1 MKRNFIFSLLSV
13 GLLLGNGYAQTT
25 AECPANLSIFAE
37 YAKVK
42 NYDAAYTPWMEVRTH
57 CPELNAATYIYG
69 ERILSHKI
77 KNAEDKTPFVEDLLN
92 LYDEWLT
99 YFPTDRAGKSQKG
112 KILASKA
119 QAMLDYGAAPKA
131 TVYMVFDSA
140 YTEDAESFTNPK
152 ALYSYFKTLYENYKA
167 GDPNVSMELLFSK
180 YEDVSEKFAYEN
192 SKLSKALDVIIKKED
207 AGEPLTSRDKRNKRL
222 CEINSQANTTFANNL
237 DAIIA
242 QESSCENLV
251 PLYRDNLEANRGDE
265 KWLKR
270 AASRM
275 DSKDCSDDPLFVE
288 LVEALHSLK
297 PSADSA
303 YYLGILKD
311 KAGDNQAALAFY
323 EESLSLE
330 TDPYRK
336 ASIYYKIAVKFKN
349 RGLKSQARKY
359 AQQALNNQPSMGKA
373 YVLIAALYADSAND
387 CGNTQFEKRAVY
399 WLAAQTARRAAAVDP
414 SLKSTAQ
421 QLEASYNGRAP
432 SKTDIFTE
440 GKAGEVITFDCWI
453 RSKVTVPNL

>member
-1 MKRNFIFSLLSV
+1 MKKNYTLIFMAM
-13 GLLLGNGYAQTT
+13 GLFLGNGFAQSA

-42 NYDAAYTPWMEVRTH
+42 NYDAAYTPWMEVRTN
-57 CPELNAATYIYG
+57 CPELNAATYVYG

-77 KNAEDKTPFVEDLLN
+77 KNATDKTPFVEDLLK

-99 YFPTDRAGKSQKG
+99 YFPADRAGKSQKG

-119 QAMLDYGAAPKA
+119 QAMLDYGVASKME
-131 TVYMVFDSA
+131 VYHVFDTA
-140 YTEDAESFTNPK
+140 YTSDAESFTNPK
-152 ALYSYFKTLYENYKA
+152 ALYSYFKTLYESYKA
-167 GDPNVSMELLFSK
+167 GDASVSMELLFSK

-192 SKLSKALDVIIKKED
+192 TKLSKTLDVIIKKED
-207 AGEPLTSRDKRNKRL
+207 AGQLLTSRDKSSKRL
-222 CEINSQANTTFANNL
+222 CEINSRANTTFANNL

-242 QESSCENLV
+242 KEASCENLI
-251 PLYRDNLEANRGDE
+251 PLYRNNLDANRGDE

-270 AASRM
+270 AAGRM

-311 KAGDNQAALAFY
+311 KAGDTQAALAFY

-359 AQQALNNQPSMGKA
+359 SQQALNNQPSMGKA
-373 YVLIAALYADSAND
+373 YILIASLYADSAND

-399 WLAAQTARRAAAVDP
+399 WLAAQTARRAASVDP

-421 QLEASYNGRAP
+421 KLEASYNGRAP

-440 GKAGEVITFDCWI
+440 GRAGEVITFDCWI

>member
-1 MKRNFIFSLLSV
+1 MKRNFIFSIVIIGSSLCNGFAQSV
-13 GLLLGNGYAQTT
+13 AD
-25 AECPANLSIFAE
+25 CPANLSIFAE

-42 NYDAAYTPWMEVRTH
+42 NYDAAYTPWMEVRTL
-57 CPELNAATYIYG
+57 CPELNSATFAYG
-69 ERILSHKI
+69 ERILVHKI
-77 KNAEDKTPFVEDLLN
+77 KNSEDKTSYSNDLIK

-99 YFPTDRAGKSQKG
+99 YFPTDRKGKSQQG

-119 QAMLDYGAAPKA
+119 QAMLDYNLAPK
-131 TVYMVFDSA
+131 TEIYKTFDTA
-140 YTEDAESFTNPK
+140 YNEDPESFTNPK
-152 ALYSYFKTLYENYKA
+152 GLYSYFKTLYENYKA
-167 GDPNVSMELLFSK
+167 GDPSVTMAVLFSK

-192 SKLSKALDVIIKKED
+192 TKLSKTLDVIIKKED
-207 AGEPLTSRDKRNKRL
+207 AGQPLTSRDKRNKRMS
-222 CEINSQANTTFANNL
+222 EINSRANTTFANNL

-242 QESSCENLV
+242 QESSCENLI
-251 PLYRDNLEANRGDE
+251 PLYKSNLDANRGDE

-275 DSKDCSDDPLFVE
+275 DAKECSDDPLFVE

-311 KAGDNQAALAFY
+311 KAGDSQSALEFY

-330 TDPYRK
+330 NDPYRK
-336 ASIYYKIAVKFKN
+336 ATIYYKIAVKFKN
-349 RGLKSQARKY
+349 RGQKSQARSY
-359 AQQALNNQPSMGKA
+359 ANQALSNQPSMGKA
-373 YVLIAALYADSAND
+373 YLLIASLYADSANE

-399 WLAAQTARRAAAVDP
+399 WLAAQTVRRAAAVDP

-421 QLEASYNGRAP
+421 KLEASYNGRAP

-440 GKAGEVITFDCWI
+440 GKSGEEIVFNCWI
-453 RSKVTVPNL
+453 RTKLKVPNL

>member
-1 MKRNFIFSLLSV
+1 MKRNFIFSIVIIGSSLCNGFAQSV
-13 GLLLGNGYAQTT
+13 AD
-25 AECPANLSIFAE
+25 CPANLSIFAE

-42 NYDAAYTPWMEVRTH
+42 NYDAAYTPWMEVRTL
-57 CPELNAATYIYG
+57 CPELNSATFAYG
-69 ERILSHKI
+69 ERILVHKI
-77 KNAEDKTPFVEDLLN
+77 KNAEDKTSYSNDLIK

-99 YFPTDRAGKSQKG
+99 YFPTDRKGKSQQG

-119 QAMLDYGAAPKA
+119 QAMLDYNLAPK
-131 TVYMVFDSA
+131 TEIYKTFDTA
-140 YTEDAESFTNPK
+140 YNEDPESFTNPK
-152 ALYSYFKTLYENYKA
+152 GLYSYFKTLYENYKA
-167 GDPNVSMELLFSK
+167 GDPSVTMAVLFSK

-192 SKLSKALDVIIKKED
+192 TKLSKILDVIIKKED
-207 AGEPLTSRDKRNKRL
+207 AGQPLTSRDKRNKRMS
-222 CEINSQANTTFANNL
+222 EINSRANTTFANNL

-242 QESSCENLV
+242 QESSCENLI
-251 PLYRDNLEANRGDE
+251 PLYKSNLDANRGDE

-275 DSKDCSDDPLFVE
+275 DAKECSDDPLFVE

-311 KAGDNQAALAFY
+311 KAGDSQSALEFY

-330 TDPYRK
+330 NDPYRK
-336 ASIYYKIAVKFKN
+336 ATIYYKIAVKFKN
-349 RGLKSQARKY
+349 RGQKSQARSY
-359 AQQALNNQPSMGKA
+359 ANQALSNQPSMGKA
-373 YVLIAALYADSAND
+373 YLLIASLYADSANE

-399 WLAAQTARRAAAVDP
+399 WLAAQTVRRAAAVDP

-421 QLEASYNGRAP
+421 KLEASYNGRAP

-440 GKAGEVITFDCWI
+440 GKSGEEVVFDCWI
-453 RSKVTVPNL
+453 RSKVKVPNL

>member
-1 MKRNFIFSLLSV
+1 MKRNFIFSIIIIGSSLCNGFAQSV
-13 GLLLGNGYAQTT
+13 AD
-25 AECPANLSIFAE
+25 CPANLSIFAE

-42 NYDAAYTPWMEVRTH
+42 NYDAAYTPWMEVRTL
-57 CPELNAATYIYG
+57 CPELNSATFAYG
-69 ERILSHKI
+69 ERILVHKI
-77 KNAEDKTPFVEDLLN
+77 KNSEDKTSYSNDLIK

-99 YFPTDRAGKSQKG
+99 YFPTDRKGKSQQG

-119 QAMLDYGAAPKA
+119 QAMLDYNLAPK
-131 TVYMVFDSA
+131 TEIYKIFDTAFNS
-140 YTEDAESFTNPK
+140 DPESFTNPK
-152 ALYSYFKTLYENYKA
+152 GLYSYFKTLYENYKA
-167 GDPNVSMELLFSK
+167 GDPSVTMAVLFSK

-192 SKLSKALDVIIKKED
+192 TKLSKILDVIIKKED
-207 AGEPLTSRDKRNKRL
+207 AGQPLTSRDKRNKRMS
-222 CEINSQANTTFANNL
+222 EINSRANTTFANNL

-242 QESSCENLV
+242 QESSCENLI
-251 PLYRDNLEANRGDE
+251 PLYKSNLDANRGDE

-275 DSKDCSDDPLFVE
+275 DAKECSDDPLFVE

-311 KAGDNQAALAFY
+311 KAGDSQSALEFY

-330 TDPYRK
+330 NDPYRK
-336 ASIYYKIAVKFKN
+336 ATIYYKIAVKFKN
-349 RGLKSQARKY
+349 RGQKSQARTY
-359 AQQALNNQPSMGKA
+359 ANQALSNQPSMGKA
-373 YVLIAALYADSAND
+373 YLLIASLYADSAND

-399 WLAAQTARRAAAVDP
+399 WLAAQTVRRAAAVDP

-421 QLEASYNGRAP
+421 KLEASYNGRAP

-440 GKAGEVITFDCWI
+440 GKSGEEVVFNCWI
-453 RSKVTVPNL
+453 RSKVKVPNL

>member
-1 MKRNFIFSLLSV
+1 MKRNFIFSIIIIGSSLCNGVAQSV
-13 GLLLGNGYAQTT
+13 AD
-25 AECPANLSIFAE
+25 CPANLSIFAE

-42 NYDAAYTPWMEVRTH
+42 NYDAAYKPWMEVRTL
-57 CPELNAATYIYG
+57 CPELNSATFAYG
-69 ERILSHKI
+69 ERILVHKI
-77 KNAEDKTPFVEDLLN
+77 KNSEDKTSYSNDLIK

-99 YFPTDRAGKSQKG
+99 YFPTDRKGKSQQG

-119 QAMLDYGAAPKA
+119 QAMLDYNLAPK
-131 TVYMVFDSA
+131 TEIYKVFDTA
-140 YTEDAESFTNPK
+140 YNKDPESFTNPK
-152 ALYSYFKTLYENYKA
+152 GLYSYFKTLYENYKA
-167 GDPNVSMELLFSK
+167 GDPSVTMAVLFSK

-192 SKLSKALDVIIKKED
+192 IKLSKILDVIIKKED
-207 AGEPLTSRDKRNKRL
+207 AGQPLTSRDKRNKRMS
-222 CEINSQANTTFANNL
+222 EINSRANTTFANNL

-242 QESSCENLV
+242 QESSCENLI
-251 PLYRDNLEANRGDE
+251 PLYKSNLDANRGDE

-275 DSKDCSDDPLFVE
+275 DAKECSDDPLFVE

-311 KAGDNQAALAFY
+311 KAGDSQSALEFY

-330 TDPYRK
+330 NDPYRK
-336 ASIYYKIAVKFKN
+336 ATIYYKIAVKFKN
-349 RGLKSQARKY
+349 RGQKSQARSY
-359 AQQALNNQPSMGKA
+359 ANQALSNQPSMGKA
-373 YVLIAALYADSAND
+373 YLLIASLYADSANE

-399 WLAAQTARRAAAVDP
+399 WLAAKTVRRAAAVDP

-421 QLEASYNGRAP
+421 KLEASYNGRAP

-440 GKAGEVITFDCWI
+440 GKSGEEVVFNCWI
-453 RSKVTVPNL
+453 RSKVKVPNL

>member
-1 MKRNFIFSLLSV
+1 MKRNFIFLIIIGSSLCNGFAQSV
-13 GLLLGNGYAQTT
+13 AD
-25 AECPANLSIFAE
+25 CPANLSIFAE

-42 NYDAAYTPWMEVRTH
+42 NYDAAYTPWMEVRTL
-57 CPELNAATYIYG
+57 CPELNSATFAYG
-69 ERILSHKI
+69 ERILVYKI
-77 KNAEDKTPFVEDLLN
+77 KNAEDKTSYSNDLIK

-99 YFPTDRAGKSQKG
+99 YFPTDRKGKSQQG

-119 QAMLDYGAAPKA
+119 QAMLDYNLAPK
-131 TVYMVFDSA
+131 TEIYNIFDTA
-140 YTEDAESFTNPK
+140 YNEDPESFTNPK
-152 ALYSYFKTLYENYKA
+152 GLYSYFKTLYENYKA
-167 GDPNVSMELLFSK
+167 GDPLVTMAVLFSK

-192 SKLSKALDVIIKKED
+192 TKLSKILDVIIKKED
-207 AGEPLTSRDKRNKRL
+207 AGQPLTSRDKRNKRMS
-222 CEINSQANTTFANNL
+222 EINSRANTTFANNL

-242 QESSCENLV
+242 QESSCENLI
-251 PLYRDNLEANRGDE
+251 PLYKSNLDANRGDE

-275 DSKDCSDDPLFVE
+275 DAKECSDDPLFVE

-311 KAGDNQAALAFY
+311 KAGDSQSALEFY

-330 TDPYRK
+330 NDPYRK
-336 ASIYYKIAVKFKN
+336 ATIYYKIAVKFKN
-349 RGLKSQARKY
+349 RGQKSQARSY
-359 AQQALNNQPSMGKA
+359 ANQALSNQPSMGKA
-373 YVLIAALYADSAND
+373 YLLIASLYADSANE

-399 WLAAQTARRAAAVDP
+399 WLAAQTVRRAAAVDP

-421 QLEASYNGRAP
+421 KLEASYNGRAP

-440 GKAGEVITFDCWI
+440 GKSGEEVVFNCWI
-453 RSKVTVPNL
+453 RSKVKVPNL

>member
-1 MKRNFIFSLLSV
+1 MKRNFIFSIIITGFSLCNV
-13 GLLLGNGYAQTT
+13 FAQSA

-37 YAKVK
+37 YVKVK
-42 NYDAAYTPWMEVRTH
+42 NYDAAYTPWMEVRTL
-57 CPELNAATYIYG
+57 CPELNSATFVYG
-69 ERILSHKI
+69 ERILAHKI
-77 KNAEDKTPFVEDLLN
+77 KNSEDKSSYSNDLIK

-99 YFPTDRAGKSQKG
+99 YFPNDRRGKSQQG

-119 QAMLDYGAAPKA
+119 QAMLDYNLAPQTEIYK
-131 TVYMVFDSA
+131 VFDA
-140 YTEDAESFTNPK
+140 AFTNDAESFTNPK

-167 GDPNVSMELLFSK
+167 GDPSVTMAVLFSK

-192 SKLSKALDVIIKKED
+192 TKLSKTLDVIIKKED
-207 AGEPLTSRDKRNKRL
+207 AGQPLTSRDTKSKRM
-222 CEINSQANTTFANNL
+222 CEINSRANTTFANNL

-242 QESSCENLV
+242 KESSCENLI
-251 PLYRDNLEANRGDE
+251 PLYRSNLDANRGDE

-270 AASRM
+270 AAGRM
-275 DSKDCSDDPLFVE
+275 DAKECSDDPLFVE

-311 KAGDNQAALAFY
+311 KAGDNQSALEFY

-330 TDPYRK
+330 NDPYRK
-336 ASIYYKIAVKFKN
+336 ATIYYKIAVKFKK
-349 RGLKSQARKY
+349 RGQKSQSRTY
-359 AQQALNNQPSMGKA
+359 AKRALSNQPSMGKA
-373 YVLIAALYADSAND
+373 HLLIASLYADSANE

-399 WLAAQTARRAAAVDP
+399 WLAAQTVRRAATVDP
-414 SLKSTAQ
+414 ALKSTAKK
-421 QLEASYNGRAP
+421 LEASYNGRAP

-440 GKAGEVITFDCWI
+440 GKAGEEVVFNCWI
-453 RSKVTVPNL
+453 RSKIKVPNL

>member
-1 MKRNFIFSLLSV
+1 MKRNFILSLLTM
-13 GLLLGNGYAQTT
+13 GLFLGNGFAQTAT
-25 AECPANLSIFAE
+25 ECPANLSIFAE

-57 CPELNAATYIYG
+57 CPELNAATFSYG

-77 KNAEDKTPFVEDLLN
+77 KNAEDKSAYVADLIK

-99 YFPTDRAGKSQKG
+99 YFPADRRGKSQKG

-119 QAMLDYGAAPKA
+119 QAMLDYEVAPK
-131 TVYMVFDSA
+131 TEVYVVFDAA
-140 YTEDAESFTNPK
+140 YTSDPESFTNPK
-152 ALYSYFKTLYENYKA
+152 GLYSYFKTLYENYKA
-167 GDPNVSMELLFSK
+167 GDPSVSMALLFSK
-180 YEDVSEKFAYEN
+180 YEDVSEKFEYEN
-192 SKLSKALDVIIKKED
+192 TKLSKTLDVIIKKED
-207 AGEPLTSRDKRNKRL
+207 AGQPLTSRDKSNKRL
-222 CEINSQANTTFANNL
+222 CEINSRANTTFANNL

-242 QESSCENLV
+242 QEASCENLI
-251 PLYRDNLEANRGDE
+251 PLYQANLEANRGDE

-275 DSKDCSDDPLFVE
+275 DAKECSDDPLFVE

-311 KAGDNQAALAFY
+311 KAGDAQAALAFY

-330 TDPYRK
+330 EDPYRK

-349 RGLKSQARKY
+349 RGLKSQSRKY
-359 AQQALNNQPSMGKA
+359 AQQALSNQPSMGKA
-373 YVLIAALYADSAND
+373 YILIAGLYADSAND
-387 CGNTQFEKRAVY
+387 CGNTQFDKRAVY
-399 WLAAQTARRAAAVDP
+399 WLAAQTARRAASVDP

-421 QLEASYNGRAP
+421 KLEASYNGRAP

-440 GKAGEVITFDCWI
+440 GKAREVISFDCWI
-453 RSKVTVPNL
+453 RSTVTVPNL

>member
-1 MKRNFIFSLLSV
+1 MKRNFIFSIIIIGSSLCNGFAQSV
-13 GLLLGNGYAQTT
+13 AD
-25 AECPANLSIFAE
+25 CPANLSIFAE

-42 NYDAAYTPWMEVRTH
+42 NYDAAYTPWMEVRTL
-57 CPELNAATYIYG
+57 CPELNSATFAYG
-69 ERILSHKI
+69 ERILVHKI
-77 KNAEDKTPFVEDLLN
+77 KNAEDKTSYSNDLIK

-99 YFPTDRAGKSQKG
+99 YFPTDRRGKSQVG

-119 QAMLDYGAAPKA
+119 QAMLDYNLAPK
-131 TVYMVFDSA
+131 TEIYKVFDTA
-140 YTEDAESFTNPK
+140 YNKDPESFTNPK
-152 ALYSYFKTLYENYKA
+152 GLYSYFKTLYENYKA
-167 GDPNVSMELLFSK
+167 GDPSVTMAVLFSK

-192 SKLSKALDVIIKKED
+192 TKLSKILDVIIKKED
-207 AGEPLTSRDKRNKRL
+207 AGQPLTSRDKRNKRMS
-222 CEINSQANTTFANNL
+222 EINSRANTTFANNL

-242 QESSCENLV
+242 QESSCENLI
-251 PLYRDNLEANRGDE
+251 PLYKSNLDANRGDE

-275 DSKDCSDDPLFVE
+275 DAKECSDDPLFVE

-311 KAGDNQAALAFY
+311 KAGDSQSALEFY

-330 TDPYRK
+330 NDPYRK
-336 ASIYYKIAVKFKN
+336 ATIYYKIAVKFKN
-349 RGLKSQARKY
+349 RGQKSQARSY
-359 AQQALNNQPSMGKA
+359 ANQALSNQPSMGKA
-373 YVLIAALYADSAND
+373 YLLIASLYADSANE

-399 WLAAQTARRAAAVDP
+399 WLAAQTVRRAAAVDP

-421 QLEASYNGRAP
+421 KLEASYNGRAP

-440 GKAGEVITFDCWI
+440 GKSGEEVVFNCWI
-453 RSKVTVPNL
+453 RSKVKVPNL

>member
-1 MKRNFIFSLLSV
+1 MKRNFIFSIVIIGSSLCNGFAQSV
-13 GLLLGNGYAQTT
+13 AD
-25 AECPANLSIFAE
+25 CPANLSIFAE

-42 NYDAAYTPWMEVRTH
+42 NYDAAYTPWMEVRTL
-57 CPELNAATYIYG
+57 CPELNSATFAYG
-69 ERILSHKI
+69 ERILVHKI
-77 KNAEDKTPFVEDLLN
+77 KNAEDKTSYSNDLIK

-99 YFPTDRAGKSQKG
+99 YFPTDRKGKSQQG

-119 QAMLDYGAAPKA
+119 QAMLDYNLAPK
-131 TVYMVFDSA
+131 TEIYKIFDTA
-140 YTEDAESFTNPK
+140 YNEDPESFTNPK
-152 ALYSYFKTLYENYKA
+152 GLYSYFKTLYENYKA
-167 GDPNVSMELLFSK
+167 GDPSVTMEVLFSK

-192 SKLSKALDVIIKKED
+192 TKLSKILDVIIKKED
-207 AGEPLTSRDKRNKRL
+207 AGQPLTSRDKRNKRMS
-222 CEINSQANTTFANNL
+222 EINSRANTTFANNL

-242 QESSCENLV
+242 QESSCENLI
-251 PLYRDNLEANRGDE
+251 PLYKSNLDANRGDE

-275 DSKDCSDDPLFVE
+275 DAKECSDDPLFVE

-311 KAGDNQAALAFY
+311 KAGDNQSALEFY

-330 TDPYRK
+330 NDPYRK
-336 ASIYYKIAVKFKN
+336 ATIYYKIAVKFKN
-349 RGLKSQARKY
+349 RGQKSQARTY
-359 AQQALNNQPSMGKA
+359 ANRALSNQPSMGKA
-373 YVLIAALYADSAND
+373 YLLIASLYADSANE

-399 WLAAQTARRAAAVDP
+399 WLAAQTVRRAAAVDP

-421 QLEASYNGRAP
+421 KLEASYNGRAP

-440 GKAGEVITFDCWI
+440 GKSGEEVVFDCWI
-453 RSKVTVPNL
+453 RSKVKVPNL